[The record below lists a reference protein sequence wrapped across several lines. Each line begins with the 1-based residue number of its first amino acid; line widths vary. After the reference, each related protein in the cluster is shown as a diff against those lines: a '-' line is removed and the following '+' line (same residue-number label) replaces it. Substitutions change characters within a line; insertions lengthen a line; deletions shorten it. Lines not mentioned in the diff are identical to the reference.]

1 MYVDPPPTT
10 AIFILVNLTYEMT
23 ETKAVP
29 ALLRALNERT
39 VLDTVR
45 AEGPISRAEV
55 ARTTGISRPTVSLV
69 LRSLLQDGLVR
80 ETAHEPGGPHYGA
93 VYYEADPEAALVL
106 GVDFGS
112 RAVRAALCDLAG
124 EIRAREELRSRG
136 SVEERIAALAGSV
149 RSLLRTAKVPGDLLE
164 TAVVALPAVVSPIDG
179 RVSAPDLPGL
189 EESSLREA
197 LEQALHVPVTLENDV
212 NLAAIAEQRHGVAQE
227 VADFAFLLVGAG
239 LGASVVLDRKLHRGH
254 NGNAG
259 ELDAVR
265 NGRADDV
272 DPCAAALSQ
281 LAAELAADRQTALE
295 PPFDVREL
303 FAAAE
308 AGDAVGVAVVEE
320 AARRIALH
328 VLPLAATLD
337 LPLVVLGGSVG
348 ANPALL
354 EPVRGHLDYWLPF
367 PAPRIEISALAEAAV
382 IEGALA
388 ASVDAA
394 LERVF
399 QRRVRQRAS

>member
-1 MYVDPPPTT
+1 
-10 AIFILVNLTYEMT
+10 MT

-39 VLDTVR
+39 VLDAVR
-45 AEGPISRAEV
+45 SDGPISRAEL
-55 ARTTGISRPTVSLV
+55 ARRTGISRPTVSLV
-69 LRSLLQDGLVR
+69 LRSLVEDGLVR
-80 ETAHEPGGPHYGA
+80 ETEHDADGPHYGA
-93 VYYEADPEAALVL
+93 VYYEADPEVAVVL

-112 RAVRAALCDLAG
+112 RSVRAALCDLGG
-124 EIRAREELRSRG
+124 EVRAREEIRSRG
-136 SVEERIAALAGSV
+136 SVEERIEALASSV
-149 RSLLRTAKVPGDLLE
+149 RSLLRTSKLRVDLLE
-164 TAVVALPAVVSPIDG
+164 NAVVALPAVVSPGDG

-189 EESSLREA
+189 EASALREQLEHA
-197 LEQALHVPVTLENDV
+197 LLVPVTLENDV
-212 NLAAIAEQRHGVAQE
+212 NLAAVAEQRRGIAQE

-239 LGASVVLDRKLHRGH
+239 LGAAVILDWKLHRGH

-265 NGRADDV
+265 TGRADDV

-281 LAAELAADRQTALE
+281 LAAELALGKETALAQ
-295 PPFDVREL
+295 PFEVQEL
-303 FAAAE
+303 FAAARS
-308 AGDAVGVAVVEE
+308 GDPVGAAVVAE

-328 VLPLAATLD
+328 IIPLAATLD

-354 EPVRGHLDYWLPF
+354 EAVRRHLDDWLPF
-367 PAPRIEISALAEAAV
+367 PAPRVEVSGLGEAAV
-382 IEGALA
+382 LEGALA
-388 ASVDAA
+388 AGVDGA

-399 QRRVRQRAS
+399 QRRVQRRAS

>member
-1 MYVDPPPTT
+1 
-10 AIFILVNLTYEMT
+10 MT
-23 ETKAVP
+23 EAKAVP

-39 VLDTVR
+39 VLDAVR
-45 AEGPISRAEV
+45 ADGPISRAEV
-55 ARTTGISRPTVSLV
+55 ARRTGISRPTVSLV
-69 LRSLLQDGLVR
+69 LRSLLEDGLVR
-80 ETAHEPGGPHYGA
+80 ETARDPGRPHYGA
-93 VYYEADPEAALVL
+93 VYYEADPEAAIVL
-106 GVDFGS
+106 GVDFGA
-112 RAVRAALCDLAG
+112 RGVRMALCDLGG
-124 EIRAREELRSRG
+124 EVRAREEVRSRG
-136 SVEERIAALAGSV
+136 SVEERIDALASSV

-164 TAVVALPAVVSPIDG
+164 NAVVALPAVVSPTDG

-189 EESSLREA
+189 GAPDLREQ
-197 LEQALHVPVTLENDV
+197 LEQALRVPVTLENDV
-212 NLAAIAEQRHGVAQE
+212 NLAAVAEQRRGIAQD

-239 LGASVVLDRKLHRGH
+239 LGAAVMLEWKLHRGH

-272 DPCAAALSQ
+272 DPCAASLSQ
-281 LAAELAADRQTALE
+281 LAAETAAGKETVLE
-295 PPFDVREL
+295 PPFDVQEL
-303 FAAAE
+303 FAAAR

-337 LPLVVLGGSVG
+337 VPLVVLGGNVG
-348 ANPALL
+348 SNPDLL
-354 EPVRGHLDYWLPF
+354 EPVRRHLDNWLPF
-367 PAPRIEISALAEAAV
+367 PAPRVEVSALGEGAV

-388 ASVDAA
+388 AGVDAA

-399 QRRVRQRAS
+399 QRRVRRSA

>member
-1 MYVDPPPTT
+1 
-10 AIFILVNLTYEMT
+10 MT

-39 VLDTVR
+39 VLDAVR
-45 AEGPISRAEV
+45 LDGPISRAEL
-55 ARTTGISRPTVSLV
+55 ARRTGISRPTVSLV
-69 LRSLLQDGLVR
+69 LRSLVEDGLVR
-80 ETAHEPGGPHYGA
+80 ETEHDVDGPHYGA
-93 VYYEADPEAALVL
+93 VYYEADPEVAVVL

-112 RAVRAALCDLAG
+112 RSVRAALCDLGG
-124 EIRAREELRSRG
+124 EVRAREEIRSRG
-136 SVEERIAALAGSV
+136 SVEERIEALASSV
-149 RSLLRTAKVPGDLLE
+149 RSLLRTSKLPGDLLE
-164 TAVVALPAVVSPIDG
+164 NAVVALPAVVSPADG

-189 EESSLREA
+189 EASALREQLEHA
-197 LEQALHVPVTLENDV
+197 LRVPVTLENDV
-212 NLAAIAEQRHGVAQE
+212 NLAAVAEQRRGIAQE

-239 LGASVVLDRKLHRGH
+239 LGAAVILDWKLHRGH

-265 NGRADDV
+265 TGRADDV

-281 LAAELAADRQTALE
+281 LAAELALGKETVLAQ
-295 PPFDVREL
+295 PFEVQEL
-303 FAAAE
+303 FAAAQS
-308 AGDAVGVAVVEE
+308 GDPVGVAVVEE

-328 VLPLAATLD
+328 IIPLAATLD

-354 EPVRGHLDYWLPF
+354 EPVRRHLDDWLPF
-367 PAPRIEISALAEAAV
+367 PGPRVEVSGLGEAAV
-382 IEGALA
+382 LEGALA
-388 ASVDAA
+388 AGVDGA

-399 QRRVRQRAS
+399 QRRMQRRAS